1 VVDMYV
7 PAVQLAQDDAPNA
20 LLKEPAPQGI
30 HSEEAM
36 APTVA
41 LKKPA
46 LHAKHEAKLVDPN
59 AALYLPA
66 GQLLQLA
73 APTKV

>member
-1 VVDMYV
+1 
-7 PAVQLAQDDAPNA
+7 
-20 LLKEPAPQGI
+20 
-30 HSEEAM
+30 M

-73 APTKV
+73 APTKL